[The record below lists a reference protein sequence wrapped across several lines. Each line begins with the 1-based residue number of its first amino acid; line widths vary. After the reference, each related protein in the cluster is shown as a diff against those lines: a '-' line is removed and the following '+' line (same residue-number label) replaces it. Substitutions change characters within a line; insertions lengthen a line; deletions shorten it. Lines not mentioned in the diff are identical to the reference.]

1 MTVVRRKLE
10 QSADRDARGSK
21 PERVP
26 VTARLQL
33 LPAQFRSSRTAAPAK
48 ENKDTK
54 AASFM
59 LAVVLTEM
67 LLWRISWGCR
77 ADTGKVSQLLN
88 RSRHWIY
95 YIQLLPLVLPFGR
108 LATG

>member
-1 MTVVRRKLE
+1 VTVVRRKLE

-33 LPAQFRSSRTAAPAK
+33 LPAQFRSSRTAAPAM

-59 LAVVLTEM
+59 LAVVLTA
-67 LLWRISWGCR
+67 LLLGEPVGDVGPILEKGANFWTS
-77 ADTGKVSQLLN
+77 
-88 RSRHWIY
+88 
-95 YIQLLPLVLPFGR
+95 
-108 LATG
+108 